1 MFDHTRASVDHILM
15 ELRRFVF
22 GFRITVQS
30 VYIVYLLFAIFV
42 PMGNLAV
49 NIVLLAIGVGYLI
62 FTLIFDLG
70 EERRERQTRVTV
82 RRWVNYT
89 KLVLKAYALG
99 VVIYTA
105 VISLSHATPIS
116 LLMPALTS
124 VLFLIQVIFEIVLYY
139 VESRAQLL
147 FDSMTM
153 DLEPITKPVAQVGAF
168 IKRVKG
174 EEIEERRE
182 LGQKRRR
189 FVEKALAAFREK
201 KAKQK
206 AQLDAKKAEARQRKK
221 EEDAARREEK
231 RRLHN
236 AKRLE
241 HSARKEYEKSTKI
254 DTISEAEQM
263 PVAAVGAR
271 DEGDGAK

>member
-22 GFRITVQS
+22 GYRITVQS
-30 VYIVYLLFAIFV
+30 IYIVYLLFAIFV

-49 NIVLLAIGVGYLI
+49 NVVLLAIGVGYLI

-70 EERRERQTRVTV
+70 EEKRQQQTRILV
-82 RRWVNYT
+82 RRWVHSA

-105 VISLSHATPIS
+105 AISLSHATPIS
-116 LLMPALTS
+116 LLAPAITS
-124 VLFLIQVIFEIVLYY
+124 VLFLIQVLFEVVLYY
-139 VESRAQLL
+139 VETRARLL

-153 DLEPITKPVAQVGAF
+153 DLEPITKPAAQVSAL

-174 EEIEERRE
+174 EEVEQRKEID
-182 LGQKRRR
+182 GKRRR
-189 FVEKALAAFREK
+189 FVEKALDAFREK

-206 AQLDAKKAEARQRKK
+206 RELLAKKEEARQRKK
-221 EEDAARREEK
+221 ATDAQKREEK
-231 RRLHN
+231 RRMQSLW
-236 AKRLE
+236 KKERI
-241 HSARKEYEKSTKI
+241 ARKEYKISSNI
-254 DTISEAEQM
+254 DTISEAEQES
-263 PVAAVGAR
+263 VALVGTK
-271 DEGDGAK
+271 DESERTK

>member
-49 NIVLLAIGVGYLI
+49 NIALLAIGVGYLI
-62 FTLIFDLG
+62 FTLIFDAG
-70 EERRERQTRVTV
+70 EEKRERQTRITV

-105 VISLSHATPIS
+105 AISLSHATPVS
-116 LLMPALTS
+116 LLMPAITS
-124 VLFLIQVIFEIVLYY
+124 VLFLIQVLFEIVLYY
-139 VESRAQLL
+139 VETRAQLL

-153 DLEPITKPVAQVGAF
+153 DLEPITKPAARVGDF
-168 IKRVKG
+168 IRRVKG
-174 EEIEERRE
+174 EEVEERRAIE
-182 LGQKRRR
+182 GKRRR
-189 FVEKALAAFREK
+189 FVEKTLSAFHEK

-206 AQLDAKKAEARQRKK
+206 AELNAKKEEARQRKK
-221 EEDAARREEK
+221 AADAQRKEERRRVRTAMKKE
-231 RRLHN
+231 RAL
-236 AKRLE
+236 
-241 HSARKEYEKSTKI
+241 RKEYQKSSEI
-254 DTISEAEQM
+254 DTFSTAEQV
-263 PVAAVGAR
+263 PVAQSGTKSGN
-271 DEGDGAK
+271 DEGK

>member
-1 MFDHTRASVDHILM
+1 MFEHTRASVDHILM

-22 GFRITVQS
+22 GYRVTVQS

-42 PMGNLAV
+42 PMGHLAV
-49 NIVLLAIGVGYLI
+49 NIALLAIGVGYLI

-70 EERRERQTRVTV
+70 EERRVRQTRIRV

-105 VISLSHATPIS
+105 AISLSHATPIS

-124 VLFLIQVIFEIVLYY
+124 VLFLIQVIFEVVLYY

-147 FDSMTM
+147 MDSMTM

-174 EEIEERRE
+174 EEVEERPE

-189 FVEKALAAFREK
+189 FVQKALTAFQKK

-206 AQLDAKKAEARQRKK
+206 EELEVKRAEAREKK
-221 EEDAARREEK
+221 KAADAARKEEW
-231 RRLHN
+231 RRVQN

-241 HSARKEYEKSTKI
+241 RAARKKHENSIEI
-254 DTISEAEQM
+254 DTFSEVEQLSVT
-263 PVAAVGAR
+263 PIGVKS
-271 DEGDGAK
+271 ESSESK

>member
-1 MFDHTRASVDHILM
+1 MFEHTRASVDHILM

-22 GFRITVQS
+22 GYRVTVQS

-42 PMGNLAV
+42 PMGHLAV
-49 NIVLLAIGVGYLI
+49 NIALLAIGVGYLV

-70 EERRERQTRVTV
+70 QEKHKRTTRIRV

-105 VISLSHATPIS
+105 AISLSHATPIS

-124 VLFLIQVIFEIVLYY
+124 VLFLIQVIFEVVLYY

-147 FDSMTM
+147 MDSMTM

-174 EEIEERRE
+174 EEVEERPE

-189 FVEKALAAFREK
+189 FVQKALTAFQKK

-206 AQLDAKKAEARQRKK
+206 EELEVKRAEAREKK
-221 EEDAARREEK
+221 KAADAARKEEW
-231 RRLHN
+231 RRVQN

-241 HSARKEYEKSTKI
+241 RAARKKHENSIEI
-254 DTISEAEQM
+254 DTFSEVEQVSLT
-263 PVAAVGAR
+263 PIGVKSESG
-271 DEGDGAK
+271 ESK